1 MSEFSRPVA
10 LDTIGDAPRAASI
23 RATTDE
29 CAALAVRF
37 GLAAV
42 QALSAEA
49 KLIAQGDA
57 YLATGHIAGSVIQL
71 CIATDEPVPALV
83 NERFEIRFVSPQH
96 TPDADEI
103 ELASDDCDVMEH
115 DGQSLDLG
123 EAAAQTLAL
132 ALDPFPRAANADTIL
147 AQAGVVG
154 DDEAVTGPFA
164 GLKGM
169 LGTAR

>member
-1 MSEFSRPVA
+1 MSEFSRPFA
-10 LDTIGDAPRAASI
+10 LDTIGDAPRTVSI
-23 RATTDE
+23 KATPDE
-29 CAALAVRF
+29 CAALAARF

-49 KLIAQGDA
+49 KLTSQTNA
-57 YLATGHIAGSVIQL
+57 YLVKGHIAGSVIQL

-96 TPDADEI
+96 AADADEI

-132 ALDPFPRAANADTIL
+132 ALNPFPRAANADTIL

-154 DDEAVTGPFA
+154 DEEAVTGPFA